1 MRAARSSTL
10 KRMAPRDTASRPDVR
25 ASVRTRG
32 SSKAPPAGLP
42 LITPAVADGMRIG
55 LMGGSFNPPHTGH
68 IAVARAALRR
78 LGLDRVWLLVTPG
91 NPLKS
96 KHDLG
101 EMPDRLAAVQRIA
114 AHDPRII
121 ATDIER
127 RLGSAYTVDTLA
139 ALRRRH
145 PGVRFV
151 WIMGADSLANFHR
164 WREWRRIAS
173 LAPMAIVDRP
183 GWRFRALASPAAR
196 TLAGGRIREHE
207 ARLLTRHR
215 PPAWAFLST
224 RLSPLSSTDLRRKR
238 AAVAGA

>member
-1 MRAARSSTL
+1 MRAARSGTL
-10 KRMAPRDTASRPDVR
+10 KRIAPRDTASRPDVR

-42 LITPAVADGMRIG
+42 LINPAVADGMRIG
-55 LMGGSFNPPHTGH
+55 LMGGSFNPPHAGH
-68 IAVARAALRR
+68 VAVARAALRR
-78 LGLDRVWLLVTPG
+78 LDLDRVWLLVSPG

-96 KHDLG
+96 NHDLG
-101 EMPDRLAAVQRIA
+101 RLADRLAAVRQL

-121 ATDIER
+121 ATDIEC
-127 RLGSAYTVDTLA
+127 RLGSAYTVDTLT

-145 PGVRFV
+145 PRVRFV

-196 TLAGGRIREHE
+196 TLAGGRIREQD
-207 ARLLTRHR
+207 AATLTRRR
-215 PPAWAFLST
+215 PPAWTFLT
-224 RLSPLSSTDLRRKR
+224 VPLSPLSSTELRRKR
-238 AAVAGA
+238 ASAAGA

>member
-10 KRMAPRDTASRPDVR
+10 KRMAPRETASRPDVR

-32 SSKAPPAGLP
+32 SSKAPPAGLR
-42 LITPAVADGMRIG
+42 LIAPAVADGMRIG

-78 LGLDRVWLLVTPG
+78 LGLDRVWLLVSPG

-127 RLGSAYTVDTLA
+127 RLGSAYTVETLA